1 MPPVALYV
9 KNTKYFLCLF
19 SCVRAGG
26 PVGGSGRNLADP
38 DHLSLRRPLRQER
51 GGRLLQLQAVGVHR
65 LPLLLHLTGQ
75 LG

>member
-9 KNTKYFLCLF
+9 KNTKYFLFLF

-26 PVGGSGRNLADP
+26 PVGSSGRYLADP
-38 DHLSLRRPLRQER
+38 DHFPLRRSFRQER

-65 LPLLLHLTGQ
+65 LPLFLHLTGQ
-75 LG
+75 WG